1 MNHIFEPRLTGT
13 TGTTGNGLSTASRTR
28 TGPSTANSHSNL
40 PTSLVNEHAQIN
52 AVESNLDEINIVAD
66 DDVDAADNQ

>member
-40 PTSLVNEHAQIN
+40 PTSLVNENAQIGVDN
-52 AVESNLDEINIVAD
+52 SREDLDEINVVAD
-66 DDVDAADNQ
+66 DVNADNQ